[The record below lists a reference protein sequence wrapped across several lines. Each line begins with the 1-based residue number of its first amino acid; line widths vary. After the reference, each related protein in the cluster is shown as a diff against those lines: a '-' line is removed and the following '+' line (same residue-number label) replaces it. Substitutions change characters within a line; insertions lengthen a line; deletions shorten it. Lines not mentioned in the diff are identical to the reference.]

1 VHVALTKTK
10 DLKAQPIE
18 VATFAGEA
26 MLPWLQQIEGFEGLL
41 MLSNEEDGTTL
52 VLAFWE
58 SREVAERHR
67 EARLAFRDRI
77 TSTVDVQVQETVG
90 YEVTFAHLES
100 PLHEPTR

>member
-90 YEVTFAHLES
+90 YEVTFAHLET
-100 PLHEPTR
+100 PLHEPVK